1 MQTPES
7 CEYGYDTLGN
17 VVRISE
23 NDRPPRTFAYDGY
36 SRMARLS
43 QSGATAEYKYGPF
56 GEVTELDITGA
67 PAGQNRRDRR
77 YGPLM
82 EQSLLTTPDT
92 VDAVSAIERRV
103 VGPMGVFMAR
113 RADKFLYWHAD
124 DRGNRMFTDGAGAVV
139 QEVDYRSF
147 GRIARNTA
155 AVGSETHTK
164 YLFNDGD
171 TLSRVRCY
179 PDGRPRV

>member
-1 MQTPES
+1 
-7 CEYGYDTLGN
+7 
-17 VVRISE
+17 
-23 NDRPPRTFAYDGY
+23 
-36 SRMARLS
+36 MARLS

-56 GEVTELDITGA
+56 TELDITGA

-82 EQSLLTTPDT
+82 EHSLFTTPDT

-113 RADKFLYWHAD
+113 RADKFLYWHGGE
-124 DRGNRMFTDGAGAVV
+124 RGNRVFTDGAGAVV

-155 AVGSETHTK
+155 AVGSETDTK
-164 YLFNDGD
+164 
-171 TLSRVRCY
+171 
-179 PDGRPRV
+179 